1 MSRNFYVR
9 TCVKYTFANKI
20 EAMHERSLVTVKVKP
35 RSTSRLSSAWERGGW
50 LLIFRGGGNAKESL
64 QILDFQRLVHQNP
77 TLSVSIS
84 IAALI
89 Y

>member
-9 TCVKYTFANKI
+9 TCVKCTFANKI
-20 EAMHERSLVTVKVKP
+20 EAMLEMSLVTVKVEP
-35 RSTSRLSSAWERGGW
+35 RSTSPLSSAWEGGGW
-50 LLIFRGGGNAKESL
+50 LLIFRGGGNAKDSL

-89 Y
+89 

>member
-1 MSRNFYVR
+1 
-9 TCVKYTFANKI
+9 
-20 EAMHERSLVTVKVKP
+20 MHEMSLVTVKVEP
-35 RSTSRLSSAWERGGW
+35 RSTSRLSSAWE
-50 LLIFRGGGNAKESL
+50 GGGNAKESL